1 MKEQVEEVLTGIKP
15 ILQMDGGDVELVEV
29 TADKV
34 VRIRLTG
41 ACHGCPMSTIT
52 LRMVIEQELKGR
64 LAILLLF
71 NTIC

>member
-1 MKEQVEEVLTGIKP
+1 MKEQVEEVLKRIKP
-15 ILQMDGGDVELVEV
+15 RLQMDGGDVELVEV

-52 LRMVIEQELKGR
+52 LRMVIEQELKGA
-64 LAILLLF
+64 LPDIKSVESVA
-71 NTIC
+71 